1 VRVVVADPGFR
12 VERVRRLLDDHELDV
27 VSGGEPWEGDDVVA
41 LLIGTDVR
49 VTPEDLARLPAL
61 KIVASCSV
69 GYDHVDYEEAER
81 RGVWVCNVPDYCVEE
96 VADHS
101 LALLLGLLRG
111 IVELDR
117 SVRAGA
123 WDWTAA
129 GDLRRIRGTRL
140 GLIGF
145 GRIGRALAERASAV
159 GFEVWATDPA
169 VSPQAIA
176 AAGAKAASPDELLE
190 NCEAFSLHL
199 PLTPETKG
207 LIGAKELASMPRGSV
222 LVDTARAEL
231 VDLDALLGALE
242 SGHLA
247 GAALDV
253 LPAEPPTR
261 ELPAP
266 TARELA
272 RAGASVAICGRRS
285 EPLEAVRAEL
295 EGAGT
300 ECLAVPA
307 DIREPEQV
315 DLIVNQTLDRFGRVD
330 ILVNNA
336 GGQFLAPAE
345 EISSN
350 GWRAVHRLAVDASWN
365 MTRAVATRSMIPNRG
380 GVVIFI
386 GFSPRRGI
394 PEMAHASAARAALEN
409 LAGSLSNEWSR
420 YGIRTVC
427 VAPGTILTEGLEGY
441 GAERIAAWERS
452 IPAGRLGTP
461 EDVAAVIAFLASPAA
476 SYVTGTTVV
485 VDGGADAWGLA
496 EPPPP
501 V

>member
-12 VERVRRLLDDHELDV
+12 VERVRKLLDGHELDV

-231 VDLDALLGALE
+231 VDLEALLGALE

-266 TARELA
+266 TAPRLVVTPHAAWYSVEAEEAVYRRPVLSVRDVLEGREP
-272 RAGASVAICGRRS
+272 AGA
-285 EPLEAVRAEL
+285 
-295 EGAGT
+295 
-300 ECLAVPA
+300 
-307 DIREPEQV
+307 
-315 DLIVNQTLDRFGRVD
+315 VNR
-330 ILVNNA
+330 
-336 GGQFLAPAE
+336 P
-345 EISSN
+345 
-350 GWRAVHRLAVDASWN
+350 
-365 MTRAVATRSMIPNRG
+365 
-380 GVVIFI
+380 
-386 GFSPRRGI
+386 
-394 PEMAHASAARAALEN
+394 
-409 LAGSLSNEWSR
+409 
-420 YGIRTVC
+420 
-427 VAPGTILTEGLEGY
+427 
-441 GAERIAAWERS
+441 
-452 IPAGRLGTP
+452 
-461 EDVAAVIAFLASPAA
+461 
-476 SYVTGTTVV
+476 
-485 VDGGADAWGLA
+485 
-496 EPPPP
+496 
-501 V
+501 

>member
-266 TARELA
+266 TAPRLVVTPHAAWYSVEAEEAVYRRPVLSVRDVLEGREP
-272 RAGASVAICGRRS
+272 AGA
-285 EPLEAVRAEL
+285 
-295 EGAGT
+295 
-300 ECLAVPA
+300 
-307 DIREPEQV
+307 
-315 DLIVNQTLDRFGRVD
+315 VNR
-330 ILVNNA
+330 
-336 GGQFLAPAE
+336 P
-345 EISSN
+345 
-350 GWRAVHRLAVDASWN
+350 
-365 MTRAVATRSMIPNRG
+365 
-380 GVVIFI
+380 
-386 GFSPRRGI
+386 
-394 PEMAHASAARAALEN
+394 
-409 LAGSLSNEWSR
+409 
-420 YGIRTVC
+420 
-427 VAPGTILTEGLEGY
+427 
-441 GAERIAAWERS
+441 
-452 IPAGRLGTP
+452 
-461 EDVAAVIAFLASPAA
+461 
-476 SYVTGTTVV
+476 
-485 VDGGADAWGLA
+485 
-496 EPPPP
+496 
-501 V
+501 

>member
-12 VERVRRLLDDHELDV
+12 VERVRKVLDGHELDV
-27 VSGGEPWEGDDVVA
+27 VSGGEPWEGEDVVA

-159 GFEVWATDPA
+159 GFDVWATDPA

-176 AAGAKAASPDELLE
+176 AAGAKAASPDELLK

-231 VDLDALLGALE
+231 VDLDALLSALE

-266 TARELA
+266 TAPRLVVTPHA
-272 RAGASVAICGRRS
+272 AWYSVEAEEEVYRRPVLS
-285 EPLEAVRAEL
+285 VRDVL
-295 EGAGT
+295 EG
-300 ECLAVPA
+300 
-307 DIREPEQV
+307 REPEGA
-315 DLIVNQTLDRFGRVD
+315 VNR
-330 ILVNNA
+330 
-336 GGQFLAPAE
+336 P
-345 EISSN
+345 
-350 GWRAVHRLAVDASWN
+350 
-365 MTRAVATRSMIPNRG
+365 
-380 GVVIFI
+380 
-386 GFSPRRGI
+386 
-394 PEMAHASAARAALEN
+394 
-409 LAGSLSNEWSR
+409 
-420 YGIRTVC
+420 
-427 VAPGTILTEGLEGY
+427 
-441 GAERIAAWERS
+441 
-452 IPAGRLGTP
+452 
-461 EDVAAVIAFLASPAA
+461 
-476 SYVTGTTVV
+476 
-485 VDGGADAWGLA
+485 
-496 EPPPP
+496 
-501 V
+501 

>member
-1 VRVVVADPGFR
+1 MRVVVADPGFR
-12 VERVRRLLDDHELDV
+12 VERVRKLLDGHELDV

-266 TARELA
+266 TAARLVVTPHAAWYSVEAEEAVYRRPVLSVRDVLEGREP
-272 RAGASVAICGRRS
+272 AGA
-285 EPLEAVRAEL
+285 
-295 EGAGT
+295 
-300 ECLAVPA
+300 
-307 DIREPEQV
+307 
-315 DLIVNQTLDRFGRVD
+315 VNR
-330 ILVNNA
+330 
-336 GGQFLAPAE
+336 P
-345 EISSN
+345 
-350 GWRAVHRLAVDASWN
+350 
-365 MTRAVATRSMIPNRG
+365 
-380 GVVIFI
+380 
-386 GFSPRRGI
+386 
-394 PEMAHASAARAALEN
+394 
-409 LAGSLSNEWSR
+409 
-420 YGIRTVC
+420 
-427 VAPGTILTEGLEGY
+427 
-441 GAERIAAWERS
+441 
-452 IPAGRLGTP
+452 
-461 EDVAAVIAFLASPAA
+461 
-476 SYVTGTTVV
+476 
-485 VDGGADAWGLA
+485 
-496 EPPPP
+496 
-501 V
+501 

>member
-1 VRVVVADPGFR
+1 MRVVVADPGFR
-12 VERVRRLLDDHELDV
+12 VERVRKVLDGHELDV
-27 VSGGEPWEGDDVVA
+27 VSGGEPWEGEDVVA

-140 GLIGF
+140 GLLGF

-159 GFEVWATDPA
+159 GFDVWATDPA

-176 AAGAKAASPDELLE
+176 AAGAKAASPDELLK

-231 VDLDALLGALE
+231 VDLDALLSALE

-266 TARELA
+266 TAPRLVVTPHA
-272 RAGASVAICGRRS
+272 AWYSVEAEEEVYRRPVLS
-285 EPLEAVRAEL
+285 VRDVL
-295 EGAGT
+295 EG
-300 ECLAVPA
+300 
-307 DIREPEQV
+307 REPEGA
-315 DLIVNQTLDRFGRVD
+315 VNR
-330 ILVNNA
+330 
-336 GGQFLAPAE
+336 P
-345 EISSN
+345 
-350 GWRAVHRLAVDASWN
+350 
-365 MTRAVATRSMIPNRG
+365 
-380 GVVIFI
+380 
-386 GFSPRRGI
+386 
-394 PEMAHASAARAALEN
+394 
-409 LAGSLSNEWSR
+409 
-420 YGIRTVC
+420 
-427 VAPGTILTEGLEGY
+427 
-441 GAERIAAWERS
+441 
-452 IPAGRLGTP
+452 
-461 EDVAAVIAFLASPAA
+461 
-476 SYVTGTTVV
+476 
-485 VDGGADAWGLA
+485 
-496 EPPPP
+496 
-501 V
+501 

>member
-123 WDWTAA
+123 WDWAAA

-266 TARELA
+266 TAPRLVVTPHAAWYSVEAEEAVYRRPVLSVRDVLEGREP
-272 RAGASVAICGRRS
+272 AGA
-285 EPLEAVRAEL
+285 
-295 EGAGT
+295 
-300 ECLAVPA
+300 
-307 DIREPEQV
+307 
-315 DLIVNQTLDRFGRVD
+315 VNR
-330 ILVNNA
+330 
-336 GGQFLAPAE
+336 P
-345 EISSN
+345 
-350 GWRAVHRLAVDASWN
+350 
-365 MTRAVATRSMIPNRG
+365 
-380 GVVIFI
+380 
-386 GFSPRRGI
+386 
-394 PEMAHASAARAALEN
+394 
-409 LAGSLSNEWSR
+409 
-420 YGIRTVC
+420 
-427 VAPGTILTEGLEGY
+427 
-441 GAERIAAWERS
+441 
-452 IPAGRLGTP
+452 
-461 EDVAAVIAFLASPAA
+461 
-476 SYVTGTTVV
+476 
-485 VDGGADAWGLA
+485 
-496 EPPPP
+496 
-501 V
+501 

>member
-12 VERVRRLLDDHELDV
+12 VERVRKVLDGHELDV
-27 VSGGEPWEGDDVVA
+27 VSGGEPWEGEDVVA

-159 GFEVWATDPA
+159 GFDVWATDPA

-176 AAGAKAASPDELLE
+176 AAGAKAASPDELLK

-266 TARELA
+266 TAPRLVVTPHA
-272 RAGASVAICGRRS
+272 AWYSVEAEEEVYRRPVLS
-285 EPLEAVRAEL
+285 VRDVL
-295 EGAGT
+295 EG
-300 ECLAVPA
+300 
-307 DIREPEQV
+307 REPEGA
-315 DLIVNQTLDRFGRVD
+315 VNR
-330 ILVNNA
+330 
-336 GGQFLAPAE
+336 P
-345 EISSN
+345 
-350 GWRAVHRLAVDASWN
+350 
-365 MTRAVATRSMIPNRG
+365 
-380 GVVIFI
+380 
-386 GFSPRRGI
+386 
-394 PEMAHASAARAALEN
+394 
-409 LAGSLSNEWSR
+409 
-420 YGIRTVC
+420 
-427 VAPGTILTEGLEGY
+427 
-441 GAERIAAWERS
+441 
-452 IPAGRLGTP
+452 
-461 EDVAAVIAFLASPAA
+461 
-476 SYVTGTTVV
+476 
-485 VDGGADAWGLA
+485 
-496 EPPPP
+496 
-501 V
+501 